1 MLCFNLVLIVDQF
14 GHGQSN
20 PTFLIEVHSESS
32 VKLYVLRKKP
42 PGKLL
47 ESAHA
52 VEREFQVISLFFLYK
67 QMYLN

>member
-20 PTFLIEVHSESS
+20 PPFLIEVHSESS
-32 VKLYVLRKKP
+32 VKLYVLRQKP

-52 VEREFQVISLFFLYK
+52 VE
-67 QMYLN
+67 